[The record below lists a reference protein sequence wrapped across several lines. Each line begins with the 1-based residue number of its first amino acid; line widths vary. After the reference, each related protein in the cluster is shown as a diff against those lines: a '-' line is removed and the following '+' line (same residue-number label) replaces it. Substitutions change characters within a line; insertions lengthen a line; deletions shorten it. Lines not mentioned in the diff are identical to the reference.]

1 MASRSSNWLF
11 CVYPE
16 SLPDDWLEIIED
28 THVQCAISPLHD
40 KDVNPTGEPKKP
52 HYHVMV
58 RYDSLKS
65 KDQVID
71 DFTSK
76 LNGTQPIVCQSVRGT
91 IRYFTH
97 ADNPE
102 KAQYDSADIKTFSSF
117 DVSEIN
123 RPTDSQIYEMIKEII
138 KYVYDNQIVYYI
150 DLLMMTM
157 FDPSAPPLWGYTVA
171 HNTTLFSGACESLR
185 KKLRG

>member
-16 SLPDDWLEIIED
+16 SLPDDWLEIIEN

-40 KDVNPTGEPKKP
+40 KDKNLTGEIKKA

-65 KDQVID
+65 KDQVMA
-71 DFTSK
+71 DFTIP
-76 LNGTQPIVCQSVRGT
+76 LNGTIPIVCQSVRGT

-102 KAQYDSADIKTFSSF
+102 KYQYDSADIRTFSSF
-117 DVSEIN
+117 DVSEVN
-123 RPTDSQIYEMIKEII
+123 RPTDTQIYHMIKDIV
-138 KYVYDNQIVYYI
+138 KYIYENEIVYYI
-150 DLLMMTM
+150 DLLMLTM
-157 FDPSAPPLWGYTVA
+157 FDESAPPDWGYTVA

-185 KKLRG
+185 KKLRS

>member
-40 KDVNPTGEPKKP
+40 KDINPTGEPKKP

-65 KDQVID
+65 KDQVIE

-76 LNGTQPIVCQSVRGT
+76 LHATQPIVCQSVRGT

-102 KAQYDSADIKTFSSF
+102 KAQYDPADIKTFSSF

-157 FDPSAPPLWGYTVA
+157 FDPIAPPLWGYTVA

>member
-1 MASRSSNWLF
+1 MATRSSVWLF

-16 SLPDDWLEIIED
+16 SLPDDWLNIIED

-40 KDVNPTGEPKKP
+40 KDICPTGEPKKP
-52 HYHVMV
+52 HYHVLV
-58 RYDSLKS
+58 RYNSLKS
-65 KDQVID
+65 KSQVIE

-102 KAQYDSADIKTFSSF
+102 KYQYNETDIRTFSSF
-117 DVSEIN
+117 DISEIN
-123 RPTDSQIYEMIKEII
+123 RPTDTQMYLIIKDII
-138 KYVYDNQIVYYI
+138 KYVYDNAIVYYI
-150 DLLMMTM
+150 DLLYICM
-157 FDPSAPPLWGYTVA
+157 FDDSAPPLWGYTVA